1 MAKFDVVDRNGKK
14 VSEIEL
20 SDAVFGITP
29 NEKAVHIAVVNFLA
43 NQRQGTQNTK
53 IRMEV
58 SGGGKKPWR
67 QKGTGHARQGSIR
80 APQWTHGGVAL
91 GPKPRSYNYHINNK
105 VRRLA
110 LLSVLS
116 DKAANG
122 NMIVVDSLAVEA
134 YKTKAVVAM
143 LNAVGAGKKN
153 LVVNESVDPMFV
165 KSAANIQYTFKVA
178 TDATKVEIAQA
189 VETLFPGAKVAKVN
203 TISVR
208 GRFRRQGL
216 HGGYTAAS
224 KKAIVTLTKDSKEIE
239 FFNSMV

>member
-1 MAKFDVVDRNGKK
+1 MPTISVFDMTGKE
-14 VSEIEL
+14 VSTMEL
-20 SDAVFGITP
+20 SESVFGIEP
-29 NEKAVHIAVVNFLA
+29 NAYVMHQAVVAYLA
-43 NQRQGTQNTK
+43 NQRQGTQSTLT
-53 IRMEV
+53 RTEV
-58 SGGGKKPWR
+58 AGGGRKPWR

-153 LVVNESVDPMFV
+153 LVVNETVDPMFV
-165 KSAANIQYTFKVA
+165 KSAANIQGVKTTFA
-178 TDATKVEIAQA
+178 
-189 VETLFPGAKVAKVN
+189 GSVN
-203 TISVR
+203 TYDVLNADKLIISE
-208 GRFRRQGL
+208 G
-216 HGGYTAAS
+216 AA
-224 KKAIVTLTKDSKEIE
+224 KKLEEVLG
-239 FFNSMV
+239 